1 MKLKKFASIGALI
14 ALLVSAAFIAGCKQ
28 DANSSGGSGCGGLI
42 GGGGG
47 SGGSGS
53 GGLIGGG
60 GNGDNV
66 ANPFIGT
73 WEGSRDS
80 FFYKLVFDAT
90 TVSAYYKASASE
102 SWQSEGSSSYTF
114 SGNRATPQGTGGT
127 PHTFTVS
134 GNVLTVSDGRIL
146 YKK

>member
-28 DANSSGGSGCGGLI
+28 DANSC
-42 GGGGG
+42 
-47 SGGSGS
+47 GGSGS

-73 WEGSRDS
+73 WETNDGLYRM
-80 FFYKLVFDAT
+80 VFDAS
-90 TVSAYYKASASE
+90 TVTLYYRE
-102 SWQSEGSSSYTF
+102 NRYQNWMGGGSRPYSV
-114 SGNRATPQGTGGT
+114 SGNRATPQGTGGE
-127 PHTFTVS
+127 PYIFTVS
-134 GNVLTVSDGRIL
+134 GNTLSSTGGQVYYR
-146 YKK
+146 K

>member
-28 DANSSGGSGCGGLI
+28 DANS

-47 SGGSGS
+47 
-53 GGLIGGG
+53 G
-60 GNGDNV
+60 GNAAN
-66 ANPFIGT
+66 NPFIGT
-73 WEGSRDS
+73 WEGADGS

-102 SWQSEGSSSYTF
+102 SWQSEGSSAYTF
-114 SGNRATPQGTGGT
+114 SGNRAAPQGTGGT
-127 PHTFTVS
+127 PYTFTVS
-134 GNVLTVSDGRIL
+134 GNVLTVSDGRIF

>member
-1 MKLKKFASIGALI
+1 MRCGTHTGFNIGRTTARSFYEI
-14 ALLVSAAFIAGCKQ
+14 EEICFDWCADCAFGERGVYRRL
-28 DANSSGGSGCGGLI
+28 DANS
-42 GGGGG
+42 GGG
-47 SGGSGS
+47 SGGLS
-53 GGLIGGG
+53 GGG

-90 TVSAYYKASASE
+90 TVSAYYKTSASE

-146 YKK
+146 HKK

>member
-28 DANSSGGSGCGGLI
+28 DANSDKSN
-42 GGGGG
+42 
-47 SGGSGS
+47 
-53 GGLIGGG
+53 GG
-60 GNGDNV
+60 GN
-66 ANPFIGT
+66 AATNPFIGI

-146 YKK
+146 HKK

>member
-28 DANSSGGSGCGGLI
+28 DANSSGGSG
-42 GGGGG
+42 
-47 SGGSGS
+47 S

-60 GNGDNV
+60 GSGDNV

-90 TVSAYYKASASE
+90 TVSAYYKTSASE

-146 YKK
+146 HKK

>member
-28 DANSSGGSGCGGLI
+28 DANSSGGS
-42 GGGGG
+42 
-47 SGGSGS
+47 
-53 GGLIGGG
+53 GG

-90 TVSAYYKASASE
+90 TVSAYYKASASG

-146 YKK
+146 HKK

>member
-28 DANSSGGSGCGGLI
+28 DANS
-42 GGGGG
+42 GGG
-47 SGGSGS
+47 SGGLS
-53 GGLIGGG
+53 GGG

-90 TVSAYYKASASE
+90 TVSAYYKTSASE

-146 YKK
+146 HKK

>member
-28 DANSSGGSGCGGLI
+28 DANS
-42 GGGGG
+42 GGG
-47 SGGSGS
+47 SGGLSD
-53 GGLIGGG
+53 
-60 GNGDNV
+60 GDNV

-90 TVSAYYKASASE
+90 TVSAYYKTSASE

-146 YKK
+146 HKK

>member
-28 DANSSGGSGCGGLI
+28 DTNSSGGS
-42 GGGGG
+42 
-47 SGGSGS
+47 
-53 GGLIGGG
+53 GG

-90 TVSAYYKASASE
+90 TVSAYYKTSASE

-146 YKK
+146 HKK

>member
-28 DANSSGGSGCGGLI
+28 DANSDKSN
-42 GGGGG
+42 GGG
-47 SGGSGS
+47 S
-53 GGLIGGG
+53 
-60 GNGDNV
+60 NEPT
-66 ANPFIGT
+66 PFTGT
-73 WEGSRDS
+73 WEDS
-80 FFYKLVFDAT
+80 NNIVKLVFDAT
-90 TVSAYYKASASE
+90 TVSAYYKTSASE

-146 YKK
+146 HKK

>member
-73 WEGSRDS
+73 WETNDGLYRM
-80 FFYKLVFDAT
+80 VFDAS
-90 TVSAYYKASASE
+90 TVTLYYRE
-102 SWQSEGSSSYTF
+102 NRYQNWMGGGSRPYSV
-114 SGNRATPQGTGGT
+114 SGNRATPQGTGGE
-127 PHTFTVS
+127 PYIFTVS
-134 GNVLTVSDGRIL
+134 GNTLSSTGGQVYYR
-146 YKK
+146 K